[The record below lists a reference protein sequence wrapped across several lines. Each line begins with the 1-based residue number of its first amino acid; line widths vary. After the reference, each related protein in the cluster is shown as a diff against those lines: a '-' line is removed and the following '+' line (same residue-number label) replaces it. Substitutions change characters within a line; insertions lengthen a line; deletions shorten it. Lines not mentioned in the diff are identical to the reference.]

1 MSKSKIEQLA
11 EFGQSIWLDYISR
24 SLIETGKLDEMIDMG
39 LRGMTSNPSIFNK
52 AVSGSDDY
60 DNAIKMAYSSN
71 KSIFEIYD
79 DLTVKDI
86 QDAADRFKEVYEQTG
101 GLDGYVSLE
110 INPKLAY
117 KTEETIQE
125 GKRLYRKVNRPNV
138 MFKVP
143 STDAGFL
150 AIKELIS
157 MGVNIN
163 ITLIFSKDQYENTA
177 RSYLAGL
184 ENLSMKGGDVRKVHS
199 VASVFV
205 SRKDTAVDNLIEEKL
220 SEEKD
225 NNIRRKLN
233 LLKGKAGVANSAIIY
248 EKYLNIFYGEEF
260 KKLQGK
266 GANIQRV
273 LWGSTSTKNPAYSDI
288 KYLTELIAKN
298 TVNTVPENTLNAF
311 LDHGIINEALTADT
325 TEYQKVIDELKDL
338 RVDINDVCRKLLEDG
353 VTAFD
358 KAFDSLLTS
367 IEEKAKSL

>member
-11 EFGQSIWLDYISR
+11 EFGQSVWLDYISR
-24 SLIETGKLDEMIDMG
+24 SLIETGKLEEMIDMG

-60 DNAIKMAYSSN
+60 DKAIKKAYSSN
-71 KSIFEIYD
+71 KSTFEIYD

-117 KTEETIQE
+117 NTEETIQE
-125 GKRLYRKVNRPNV
+125 GKRLFKKVNRPNV

-143 STDAGFL
+143 STDAGFP
-150 AIKELIS
+150 AVKELIS
-157 MGVNIN
+157 TGINVN
-163 ITLIFSKDQYENTA
+163 ITLIFSKGQYEKTA
-177 RSYLAGL
+177 RSYLSGVEKL
-184 ENLSMKGGDVRKVHS
+184 LQNGGDTRRVRS

-205 SRKDTAVDNLIEEKL
+205 SRKDTAVDNLILYKL
-220 SEEKD
+220 SKEKY
-225 NNIRRKLN
+225 NNLKSRLN
-233 LLKGKAGVANSAIIY
+233 FLKGKTGVANSAIIY

-260 KKLQGK
+260 KKLQEK

-273 LWGSTSTKNPAYSDI
+273 LWGSTSTKNPSYSDI
-288 KYLTELIAKN
+288 KYMTELMAKN
-298 TVNTVPENTLNAF
+298 TVNTVPEHTLNAF
-311 LDHGIINEALTADT
+311 LEHGTIKEALTADAI
-325 TEYQKVIDELKDL
+325 EYHEVIDELKDL
-338 RVDINDVCRKLLEDG
+338 GIDINDVCKKLLLDG
-353 VTAFD
+353 VTAFE